1 MKTTSLLKRTGVGVV
16 VLLLLAGAVAF
27 GPVLFRRDRLHL
39 RWAGAVGQGVL
50 DTPIGVAYANGHLY
64 VTDAGADRI
73 VVLDTS
79 GTVVARRDRGTLD
92 FGRPMHITRGAD
104 GLFYV
109 AEYARDRISVLDSVG
124 HLVRWVGG
132 AAGNG
137 LGALDAPAGAAARG
151 DTVYVADFY
160 NHRVEAFTPRGV
172 FVVGRP
178 GRLWAG
184 RLHYPTDVA
193 TDDSLVYVADAYNS
207 RIQVFRPNGA
217 YVRRWGGPLGLGV
230 WGPLRGW
237 FRVATGLTVAGGRV
251 YVADFYNNRIQVFTD
266 HGRFLGQAADSLRL
280 PTDVAVGPHGELYV
294 ADFGHQR
301 IVRLVP
307 RDRP

>member
-1 MKTTSLLKRTGVGVV
+1 MTIKSLLTRAAVV
-16 VLLLLAGAVAF
+16 VVALLLLAGGVAF
-27 GPVLFRRDRLHL
+27 GPVLLRRDRVHF
-39 RWAGAVGQGVL
+39 RWAGAIGQGVL
-50 DTPIGVAYANGHLY
+50 DAPIGVAYAHGRVY
-64 VTDAGADRI
+64 VTDAGASQI
-73 VVLDTS
+73 VVLDT
-79 GTVVARRDRGTLD
+79 GGVVVARWGGAPLD
-92 FGRPMHITRGAD
+92 LGRPMHITRGPSK
-104 GLFYV
+104 LLYV
-109 AEYARDRISVLDSVG
+109 AEYANDRVSVLDTAG
-124 HLVRWVGG
+124 HLVRRVGG
-132 AAGNG
+132 TSGNAP
-137 LGALDAPAGAAARG
+137 GALDAPGGAAARG

-160 NHRVEAFTPRGV
+160 NHRVAAFAPHGV
-172 FVVGRP
+172 FAVGHP

-207 RIQVFRPNGA
+207 RIQVFRPSGD

-266 HGRFLGQAADSLRL
+266 HGRYLGQARDSLRL
-280 PTDVAVGPHGELYV
+280 PTDVAVGSHGDLYV

-301 IVRLVP
+301 LVRFAP
-307 RDRP
+307 SDRP